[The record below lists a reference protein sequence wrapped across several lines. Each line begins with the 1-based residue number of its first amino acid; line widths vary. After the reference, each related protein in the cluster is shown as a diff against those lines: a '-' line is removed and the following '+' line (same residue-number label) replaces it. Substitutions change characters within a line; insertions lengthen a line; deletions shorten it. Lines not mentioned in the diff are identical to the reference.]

1 MVRKQEEEEEQKE
14 PEDVR
19 VLWIEVA
26 GEKSIGG
33 ALGRVSCDKWTFGGA
48 EMQADE

>member
-1 MVRKQEEEEEQKE
+1 MERKQRKEEQKKK
-14 PEDVR
+14 EDVR

-33 ALGRVSCDKWTFGGA
+33 ALGTLSSR
-48 EMQADE
+48 